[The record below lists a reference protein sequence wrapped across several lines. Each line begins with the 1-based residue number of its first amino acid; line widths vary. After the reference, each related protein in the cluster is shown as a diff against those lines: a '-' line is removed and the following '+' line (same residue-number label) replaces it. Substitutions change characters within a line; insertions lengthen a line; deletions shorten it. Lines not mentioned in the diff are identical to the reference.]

1 MNSKISTKYMGLK
14 ESSFESKKQL
24 FEQADDSIYHWWWK
38 FLRLSPVLWYS
49 SHKKATIQ
57 DPVLNKVYAHTGGL
71 PSHSFKA
78 WWDQFGYAAFA
89 EPSDEVFVKACS
101 PQEALNSST
110 KDVLL
115 VEVPLSLNKREI
127 KSQFTLLLNKVHRG
141 RNYDVEAFSKAPL
154 KLYTHKFNLTTIE
167 RQYWVLL
174 YKLIYPKTPLWVIGD
189 RLRLAPHLDVRHIDR
204 KTVERRSEAM
214 FIHLQSQTWRYH
226 AHAEYLLQNLIKG
239 SFPNYTKPFREA
251 EADLFFDKQND
262 EFRALTKVDSEVS
275 SPWQKWIKRHYQEQL
290 HQKIISIN
298 NFGKLYKDSSSFNA
312 NFKKFIRGK
321 LEM

>member
-1 MNSKISTKYMGLK
+1 MNSKISRKYMGLNG
-14 ESSFESKKQL
+14 SSWNSKKQL
-24 FEQADDSIYHWWWK
+24 FDNADESIYHWWWQ
-38 FLRLSPVLWYS
+38 FLRLSPILWYANY
-49 SHKKATIQ
+49 KNATIK

-78 WWDQFGYAAFA
+78 WWSQHGYAAFA
-89 EPSDEVFVKACS
+89 EPSDEVLVKAVS
-101 PQEALNSST
+101 AAEALSSSP
-110 KDVLL
+110 KDVVL
-115 VEVPLSLNKREI
+115 VEVPLTLNKREI
-127 KSQFTLLLNKVHRG
+127 KSQFVQLLNKVHRG
-141 RNYDVEAFSKAPL
+141 RNYDVEAFSKASL

-214 FIHLQSQTWRYH
+214 FIHLQSHTWRYH
-226 AHAEYLLQNLIKG
+226 AHAEYLLHNLIKG
-239 SFPNYTKPFREA
+239 SFPNYTKPSPEA
-251 EADLFFDKQND
+251 EVDLFLDKQNE
-262 EFRALTKVDSEVS
+262 EFRALTKVDSEGS

-298 NFGKLYKDSSSFNA
+298 NFGTLYRDSPSFNA